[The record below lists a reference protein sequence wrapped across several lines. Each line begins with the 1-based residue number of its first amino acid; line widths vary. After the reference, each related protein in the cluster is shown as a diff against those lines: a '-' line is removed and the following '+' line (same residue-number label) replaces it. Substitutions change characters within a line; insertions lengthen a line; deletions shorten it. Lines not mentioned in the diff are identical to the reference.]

1 MAKRLTDS
9 LKWDDPWFMEL
20 SAEHKIFWLYILD
33 ACDHAGVWEVNF
45 RLAEFKTGIRFV
57 KSELEETFSGR
68 LHFINEKYWFI
79 LKFIDFQYNG
89 IKNDNVG
96 KSVQAIVHKYKLWGL
111 VGAVEGLVSPLAG
124 SKVKDIDK
132 DNDIDKEI
140 DKEKSSEK
148 KVDQFPDMAFV
159 QAMELNEMEVERV
172 GVYVGQK
179 FTLLGLREYW
189 KAFSAKFDGSKFYQ
203 DRWQI
208 ISYFMNWLKGELKK
222 KPKAGKSERTWDDL
236 YREINEKEARA

>member
-1 MAKRLTDS
+1 
-9 LKWDDPWFMEL
+9 MEL

-111 VGAVEGLVSPLAG
+111 VGAGEGLVSPLAG
-124 SKVKDIDK
+124 SKDKDIDK
-132 DNDIDKEI
+132 DSDIDKEI

-148 KVDQFPDMAFV
+148 KVEQFPDMAFV

-172 GVYVGQK
+172 GVYLKQK
-179 FTLLGLREYW
+179 FTWLSLAEYW
-189 KAFSAKFDGSKFYQ
+189 KSFSAKFDGSKFYQ
-203 DRWQI
+203 DRGQI
-208 ISYFMNWLKGELKK
+208 ISYFQNWLKNELSKGKK
-222 KPKAGKSERTWDDL
+222 SIPAGRITVEQM
-236 YREINEKEARA
+236 REIQRQKQAS